1 MERDAMKR
9 LLPLA
14 ALFAL
19 LAASAVAQDK
29 PLNLLIIT
37 ADDMNGDSPG
47 WMGNPLRTTPH
58 LDAFSITANQF
69 INHHV
74 TAPICQP
81 SRSAFMT
88 GRVPHASGALGFDP
102 VNEGVPSL
110 VTILQ
115 SRGYFTGVI
124 DKHAH
129 MQPESVFPWDMKL
142 QGSGKNPPLRKQHM
156 EEVLAAAKEAGKPF
170 FINANITDPH
180 RPFPGSAQENNRRAG
195 RRAADEDQAD
205 DEPAPK
211 RAPRARQAQRAGKAA
226 GNASPESINTRV
238 LTDKD
243 VRPPRFL
250 ENLPEIRTET
260 AQYETAIARLDA
272 SFGVILTALKEAGHD
287 DDTIILFMSD
297 HGISMPFS
305 KATVYRNGTWSP
317 LLLRI
322 PGADIPQVRQEFVSS
337 VDILP
342 TLLELMNVPRPAG
355 LNGRS
360 WVGLLK
366 GEAQPDRDF
375 VVTHVNTTSSGA
387 SQAQRCIRTRG
398 HALLFHAWTNGEPK
412 FKVEAMNGLTF
423 KALEKA
429 AESDARIAAR
439 VAQYRVGEPLMF
451 FDEAAD
457 PDERT
462 NLLTDPRQ
470 KSEVERLAALLIDH
484 MQKTNDPLQHD
495 FEKAIDLWRMQR

>member
-1 MERDAMKR
+1 MKR
-9 LLPLA
+9 LLPLV

-19 LAASAVAQDK
+19 LAATAVAQDK

-81 SRSAFMT
+81 SRSALMT

-110 VTILQ
+110 VKILQ
-115 SRGYFTGVI
+115 TQGYFTGVI

-156 EEVLAAAKEAGKPF
+156 EEMLAAAKESGKPF

-180 RPFPGSAQENNRRAG
+180 RAFPGSAQENSRRAG
-195 RRAADEDQAD
+195 RRAAEDNEVDGEAG
-205 DEPAPK
+205 AK
-211 RAPRARQAQRAGKAA
+211 RSPRVRQGQRAGKAA
-226 GNASPESINTRV
+226 GSASPESINTRV
-238 LTDKD
+238 LTDKE
-243 VRPPRFL
+243 VRTPRFL
-250 ENLPEIRTET
+250 ENLPDIRTET
-260 AQYETAIARLDA
+260 AQYETAVARLDA
-272 SFGVILTALKEAGHD
+272 SFGVIMGALRESGHE
-287 DDTIILFMSD
+287 DDTIVLFMSD

-322 PGADIPQVRQEFVSS
+322 PGTAIPQVRQEFVSS

-342 TLLELMNVPRPAG
+342 TLLELLKFAPPAG

-360 WVGLLK
+360 LVSLLN
-366 GEAQPDRDF
+366 GQTQPDRDF

-387 SQAQRCIRTRG
+387 NQAQRCIRTRG
-398 HALLFHAWTNGEPK
+398 HALLFHAWTTGEPK

-462 NLLTDPRQ
+462 NLIDDPRQ
-470 KSEVERLAALLIDH
+470 KSEIERLASLLIDH
-484 MQKTNDPLQHD
+484 MQKTNDPLLRD
-495 FEKAIDLWRMQR
+495 FEKAMDLWRMQR